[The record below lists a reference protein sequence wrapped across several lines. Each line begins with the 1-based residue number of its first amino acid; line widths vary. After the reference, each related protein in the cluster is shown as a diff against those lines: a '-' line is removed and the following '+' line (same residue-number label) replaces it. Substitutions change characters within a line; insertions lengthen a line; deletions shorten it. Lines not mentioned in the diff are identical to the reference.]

1 MRLACSVLRGCAFKD
16 SRANSS
22 AASKATARWKKSGD
36 EAEEEKWDQFFHE
49 CLQCFDSA
57 GEIKSSLQLSRE
69 ILRLSGNWGFL
80 GDHKQ
85 AVPENWEVADGVD
98 GKFSEVSQLVGMGL
112 PVAERKVA
120 GLVRAA
126 EV

>member
-22 AASKATARWKKSGD
+22 APSKATARWKKSGD

-49 CLQCFDSA
+49 CLQCFVSA

-69 ILRLSGNWGFL
+69 ILRLSGDRGFL

-85 AVPENWEVADGVD
+85 AVPENCEVTEGVD